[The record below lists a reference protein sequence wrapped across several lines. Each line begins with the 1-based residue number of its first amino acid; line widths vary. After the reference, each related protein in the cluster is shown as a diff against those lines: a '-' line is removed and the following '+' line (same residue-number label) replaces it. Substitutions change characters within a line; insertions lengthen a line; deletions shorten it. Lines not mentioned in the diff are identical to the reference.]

1 MVFGKGKRIICSP
14 DGYAVNRA
22 LKKLKGQEF
31 KWVYLGED
39 VSKLILIEKVIGI
52 DTVRIET
59 AAMLQKIA
67 HNLRQ
72 QYIDYVGELS
82 VKNNSLMWW
91 ATRVSE
97 KNPFVSKTLLNICYV
112 KLFEEINDKCQNE
125 NLIILIENKAVRKTI
140 MKNTIAENVELIENP
155 IESSLEFLK
164 DIRGFLFHKCGFLAY
179 NIYRILVS
187 KYIYKMHKRI
197 NKNEPLL
204 LVHTFVDRR
213 SFDKEGRYTDSYFGN
228 LVEYLKTRKNVVIV
242 PQIWRVMPYKKTIET
257 MMESKEIFLTPHSLL
272 SVSDV
277 LQVFLSTL
285 PNMHGNKNYPLFE
298 KIDISEIIKED
309 MKQDWVD
316 GHAALGMMFYHFV
329 KRLRTSNFLID
340 SVVYTY
346 ENHAWEK
353 VLSYSFHEFY
363 PDTYKIGYQHAVF
376 SDMSLSHFFSKKEA
390 EIMPS
395 PDRIVT
401 NGKYPRE
408 VFINSCYPK
417 EKVVEGG
424 AIKYISQ
431 KVEKIKR
438 PEEKRDR
445 INILV
450 TPTVGKTAIELILKV
465 VRALGNKERYN
476 ITIRNHPLIPFEKI
490 SKHLNVGLPQNVKVA
505 NRPFSELIKESD
517 ILIYTSS
524 ATCIEAAAAGV
535 PMIHVKSDL
544 SIDLDPLYFYPEARP
559 SASTENELIE
569 SVDKLANMSEKEYAK
584 NKKIWDNI
592 VRDFFGNV
600 DDSVFKLFTKNTSL

>member
-1 MVFGKGKRIICSP
+1 MICSP
-14 DGYAVNRA
+14 DAYAVERA
-22 LKKLKGQEF
+22 LKKLKSQEF

-39 VSKLILIEKVIGI
+39 VSKLVLIEKVIGR
-52 DTVRIET
+52 DTDKIET
-59 AAMLQKIA
+59 AATLQKIA

-72 QYIDYVGELS
+72 QYIDYIGELS
-82 VKNNSLMWW
+82 VKNNSLIWW
-91 ATRVSE
+91 ATRLSE

-112 KLFEEINDKCQNE
+112 KLFEEINDIYQNE
-125 NLIILIENKAVRKTI
+125 NLIILIENKSVRKTI
-140 MKNTIAENVELIENP
+140 MKNTKAENVELIENP
-155 IESSLEFLK
+155 FEPSLEFLRNIK
-164 DIRGFLFHKCGFLAY
+164 GFLFHKCGFLVY
-179 NIYRILVS
+179 NIYRILIS

-213 SFDKEGRYTDSYFGN
+213 SFDNEGRYTDSYFGN
-228 LVEYLKTRKNVVIV
+228 LLEYLKTRKNVVIV
-242 PQIWRVMPYKKTIET
+242 PQVWRVVPYKKTVER
-257 MMESKEIFLTPHSLL
+257 MMKSKENFLAPHSLL
-272 SVSDV
+272 SISDV
-277 LQVFLSTL
+277 LKVFLSTL
-285 PNMHGNKNYPLFE
+285 PNMHGNKDYPLFE
-298 KIDISEIIKED
+298 KIEISEIIKND
-309 MKQDWVD
+309 IKQDWVD
-316 GHAALGMMFYHFV
+316 GHVALGMMFYHFV
-329 KRLRTSNFLID
+329 KRLKASNFLID

-390 EIMPS
+390 KSMPS

-408 VFINSCYPK
+408 IFVNSCYPK

-438 PEEKRDR
+438 PEEKREI

-450 TPTVGKTAIELILKV
+450 TPTVGKTAIELILKIS
-465 VRALGNKERYN
+465 RAFGNKKRYQVVL
-476 ITIRNHPLIPFEKI
+476 RNHPMIPFEKI
-490 SKHLNVGLPQNVKVA
+490 SKNLNFKLSSNIEIS

-517 ILIYTSS
+517 VLIYTSS
-524 ATCIEAAAAGV
+524 ATCVEAAAAGV

-559 SASTENELIE
+559 SVSTEQELIE
-569 SVDKLANMSEKEYAK
+569 CVDKLANMSKGKYAEK
-584 NKKIWDNI
+584 NRIWDNI

-600 DDSVFKLFTKNTSL
+600 NDSVFKLFTKDINN